1 MGYFFGLLLA
11 SGVLFGQPTPQA
23 TADRFFDR
31 VSPLTQSLRSVRLT
45 TNIGEAIADLPRSLA
60 ADRFEFKPHESGGD
74 LRVGAAKIPIAQ
86 ARWWKR
92 IEPPDASAWIDI
104 IELNDES
111 AAAGIPPQW
120 RQSHTG
126 TTYPDAFAFI
136 TVRVTNGL
144 DALGAIAVR
153 GRDVINLGVALP
165 FRVRLWEDPT
175 NSVEELA
182 AIDAAVDRLARM
194 IEATIKAVK
203 DPAFLTWIPPAIPTG
218 DVVRMRRVASFARL
232 WSEVKYNFV
241 FLNERKDLDWESML
255 EMYLPRIMA
264 AQSDEEYAQAMKET
278 MALLKDG
285 HTSIQ
290 AGGAVDQPPVRIE
303 PVEGR
308 AVLTGIADV
317 PELRSSGLRLG
328 MELVS
333 VDGTRVAELQKKYDL
348 VAAASTPQNRA
359 DIVDWMLLQGPPNS
373 ATTVVFRD
381 ADGTTLSATLKRNQG
396 QTPAQSLPWRK
407 PPFEYRELSGN
418 IAYVAL
424 NTFGSDLVVKRFD
437 EYFDRIR
444 KAAGLIIDVRENGG
458 GSSENGYGIVARLIE
473 KGTKLKGSTWR
484 TRDYQPALRAWG
496 QPEGWH
502 EGTPDEIEAHGETWY
517 AGPVVVLMGSNTF
530 SAAEDFLV
538 PLKMSKRATL
548 VGTPSAGSTG
558 QPLIVPLYQATARIC
573 TKWDRF
579 ADGTE
584 FVGVGV
590 QPDVLVERT
599 IADVAGGRDPI
610 MEKALEILN
619 SSKK

>member
-1 MGYFFGLLLA
+1 MCFLFRLLLA
-11 SGVLFGQPTPQA
+11 GGVLFGQPTPQA

-31 VSPLTQSLRSVRLT
+31 VTPLTQSLRSVRLT
-45 TNIGEAIADLPRSLA
+45 AKIGEAIADLPRSLA
-60 ADRFEFKPHESGGD
+60 GD

-92 IEPPDASAWIDI
+92 IEPPDAGAWIDI
-104 IELNDES
+104 IKLNDES
-111 AAAGIPPQW
+111 AAARIPPQW
-120 RQSHTG
+120 RQAHTG
-126 TTYPDAFAFI
+126 ITYADAFVFI
-136 TVRVTNGL
+136 TVEVTNGL
-144 DALGAIAVR
+144 DAVGAIAVR

-175 NSVEELA
+175 NSVEELT

-203 DPAFLTWIPPAIPTG
+203 DPAFVTWIPPARPTE

-241 FLNERKDLDWESML
+241 FLHERKDLDWESML

-264 AQSDEEYAQAMKET
+264 AQSDEEYAQAMKEA

-285 HTSIQ
+285 HTSMMQ
-290 AGGAVDQPPVRIE
+290 AGSVVDQPPVRIE

-333 VDGTRVAELQKKYDL
+333 VDGTTAAELQKKYDL

-373 ATTVVFRD
+373 CTTVVFRD
-381 ADGTTLSATLKRNQG
+381 AHGATVSATLNRNQK
-396 QTPAQSLPWRK
+396 QTPTKALPWRK

-424 NTFGSDLVVKRFD
+424 NTFSSDVVVKQFD

-444 KAAGLIIDVRENGG
+444 KASGLIIDVRENQG
-458 GSSENGYGIVARLIE
+458 GSGENGYGIVARLIE
-473 KGTKLKGSTWR
+473 KGTKLKASTWR

-496 QPEGWH
+496 EPEGWH
-502 EGTPDEIEAHGETWY
+502 EGTPEEIEARGETGY
-517 AGPVVVLMGSNTF
+517 AGPVVVLMGPHTF

-558 QPLIVPLYQATARIC
+558 QPLIVPLYHATARIC